1 MRWNACHF
9 LTEFSLTGPGRLMTN
24 KLPFR
29 SWVLAFGQTCKV
41 LIACRLRASNVLKR
55 GPWVY

>member
-1 MRWNACHF
+1 
-9 LTEFSLTGPGRLMTN
+9 MTN